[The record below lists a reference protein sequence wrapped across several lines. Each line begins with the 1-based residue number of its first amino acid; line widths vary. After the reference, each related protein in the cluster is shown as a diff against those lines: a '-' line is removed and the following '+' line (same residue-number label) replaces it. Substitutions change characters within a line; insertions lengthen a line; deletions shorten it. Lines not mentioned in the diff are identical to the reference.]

1 MPTSDWGYKPSTG
14 YGLPQHPP
22 GKGPNDSPITPYN
35 FGDQRP
41 VTYVPTNYPVGS
53 VPTLGTVIG
62 PPSELP
68 TFTPDYIA
76 NHPNTNKPTT
86 TTKPTGSISFSFGG
100 GGGGGASVPS
110 NVLNTRTFPPYES
123 TWTPPAAVTPEP
135 YNWATRDPYIYGEGL
150 SNAGAAYDIWGSAPG
165 TNPYVMTVP
174 SSYTQ
179 GLLGMPP
186 VQLPSNVPSTNVS
199 ATLPDLSR
207 DKEKD
212 PRITLGYDNRKD
224 YVGFDDSY
232 TGAKHGARKPGGGNP
247 YPPIIETNAE
257 YNKRMKAIQ
266 AANQIKMDAYKLAD
280 QKSKQAR
287 VAVANEKAYEAAAGI
302 RQPPVT
308 EQVKIIAAINNSK
321 KSTMGTTKETYKMSY
336 NPNTGRGGF

>member
-1 MPTSDWGYKPSTG
+1 MPMQDWGYTPSTG

-22 GKGPNDSPITPYN
+22 GQGPDDSPITPYN

-53 VPTLGTVIG
+53 VPTPGTVVG
-62 PPSELP
+62 PPSQLP

-123 TWTPPAAVTPEP
+123 TWTPPAAVMPEP

-199 ATLPDLSR
+199 ANLNTNTDTTTKTKPF
-207 DKEKD
+207 D
-212 PRITLGYDNRKD
+212 PFN
-224 YVGFDDSY
+224 
-232 TGAKHGARKPGGGNP
+232 
-247 YPPIIETNAE
+247 ET
-257 YNKRMKAIQ
+257 MGVQ
-266 AANQIKMDAYKLAD
+266 Q
-280 QKSKQAR
+280 S
-287 VAVANEKAYEAAAGI
+287 VYEAAMDKRYADTVIDQLGNRGYTGQGNQSRAGI
-302 RQPPVT
+302 NAPGYVNNTVVKVAPPYKPPAVT
-308 EQVKIIAAINNSK
+308 EQVKIKSAIMKAAEVKYGKNPGGTSK
-321 KSTMGTTKETYKMSY
+321 NYGV
-336 NPNTGRGGF
+336 TGRRIVGGR

>member
-22 GKGPNDSPITPYN
+22 GKGPDDSPITPYN

-86 TTKPTGSISFSFGG
+86 TTKPTGGISFSFGG
-100 GGGGGASVPS
+100 GGGSGASVPS

-123 TWTPPAAVTPEP
+123 TWTPPAAVMPEP

-186 VQLPSNVPSTNVS
+186 VQLPPNVPSTNVS
-199 ATLPDLSR
+199 ANINPGSPPSNPPKR
-207 DKEKD
+207 FD
-212 PRITLGYDNRKD
+212 PWN
-224 YVGFDDSY
+224 
-232 TGAKHGARKPGGGNP
+232 
-247 YPPIIETNAE
+247 ETMGV
-257 YNKRMKAIQ
+257 RQ
-266 AANQIKMDAYKLAD
+266 
-280 QKSKQAR
+280 S
-287 VAVANEKAYEAAAGI
+287 VYEAAMDKRYADTVIDAAGNKGYTGQGPQGRRPDLNDPNYKPWVPGTPI
-302 RQPPVT
+302 EVAPPYKPPAVT
-308 EQVKIIAAINNSK
+308 EQVKIKAAINNAVRATEVRQQAAK
-321 KSTMGTTKETYKMSY
+321 AGGGTIKNYGV
-336 NPNTGRGGF
+336 TGKRIVGGR